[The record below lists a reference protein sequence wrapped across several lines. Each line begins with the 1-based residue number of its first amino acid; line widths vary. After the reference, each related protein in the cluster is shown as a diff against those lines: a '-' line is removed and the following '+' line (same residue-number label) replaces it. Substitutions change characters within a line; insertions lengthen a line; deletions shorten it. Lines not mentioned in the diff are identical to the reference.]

1 MKSIRPGCWGKR
13 LVAFAAGATLL
24 QTGGCA
30 IDTDLLLTQ
39 IVELVLQ
46 SFVSSLTV

>member
-1 MKSIRPGCWGKR
+1 MQSVHPYGWGKR

-30 IDTDLLLTQ
+30 IDTDLLLAQ
-39 IVELVLQ
+39 IVDLVLQ
-46 SFVSSLTV
+46 SLVSSLTL